1 MEKIKYKVNLEIE
14 IELKNSAKKD
24 LAELKLE
31 LNALLKSRLERQNTN
46 LLSITDLYVEEI
58 KTL

>member
-1 MEKIKYKVNLEIE
+1 MKKIKYKVNLEVE

>member
-1 MEKIKYKVNLEIE
+1 MEKIKYKVNLEVE

-24 LAELKLE
+24 LAELKLG

>member
-1 MEKIKYKVNLEIE
+1 MKKINYKVNLEVQ
-14 IELKNSAKKD
+14 IELKDSAKKD

-58 KTL
+58 KTI

>member
-1 MEKIKYKVNLEIE
+1 MKKINYKVNLEVE

>member
-1 MEKIKYKVNLEIE
+1 MEKIKYKVNLEGE

-46 LLSITDLYVEEI
+46 LLSITDLYVKEI

>member
-31 LNALLKSRLERQNTN
+31 LNTLLKSRLERQNTN

>member
-1 MEKIKYKVNLEIE
+1 MKKINYKVNLEIE

-46 LLSITDLYVEEI
+46 LLSITDLYVKEI

>member
-1 MEKIKYKVNLEIE
+1 MEKIKYKVNLEVE

-46 LLSITDLYVEEI
+46 LLSITDLYVKEI

>member
-1 MEKIKYKVNLEIE
+1 MEKIKYKVNLEVE

>member
-1 MEKIKYKVNLEIE
+1 MKKIKYKINLEVE

>member
-1 MEKIKYKVNLEIE
+1 MEKIKYKVNLEVE
-14 IELKNSAKKD
+14 IELKDSAKKD

>member
-31 LNALLKSRLERQNTN
+31 LNDLLKSRLERQNTN